1 MKDILSPE
9 VIDQIRLSVKVA
21 VKSAINDV
29 FDQLVSISKHENAIK
44 DEEYLSAA
52 QAAKFLK
59 IRVRTVYSKCVK
71 GELPFHRVGKG
82 RLLFNRLELVEYIN
96 R

>member
-1 MKDILSPE
+1 MNQKLSEE

-21 VKSAINDV
+21 VKSAVNDV
-29 FDQLVSISKHENAIK
+29 FDQLVNISKHENSIK

-59 IRVRTVYSKCVK
+59 IKVRTVYSKCAK
-71 GELPFHRVGKG
+71 GELPFHRVGNG